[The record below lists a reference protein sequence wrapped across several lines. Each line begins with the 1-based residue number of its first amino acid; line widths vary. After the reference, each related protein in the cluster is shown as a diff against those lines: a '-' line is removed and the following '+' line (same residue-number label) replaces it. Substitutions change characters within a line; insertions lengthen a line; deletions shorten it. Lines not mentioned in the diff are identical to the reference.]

1 MGQSERRSFGHTR
14 SGVTSS
20 DTGLETK
27 TMVEVMNDA
36 RLAAASSI
44 VSVAITKG
52 PGPLPAGVFDQAPRV
67 IATMDDGTTVE
78 LFSFYA
84 SERSFT
90 REEFVGLKVDAA
102 RRLKFAPGH
111 GPQDLAHQSRGPTS
125 DAQRSSD
132 PAEAG
137 LVEGVPR

>member
-1 MGQSERRSFGHTR
+1 
-14 SGVTSS
+14 VTFRAA
-20 DTGLETK
+20 GLETK
-27 TMVEVMNDA
+27 TIVEVMNDVPFA
-36 RLAAASSI
+36 VASSI
-44 VSVAITKG
+44 LSVEITKG
-52 PGPLPAGVFDQAPRV
+52 PGPLPGGVFEQAPRI
-67 IATMDDGTTVE
+67 IATMDDETKVE

-90 REEFVGLKVDAA
+90 REEFVGLTVDAA

-137 LVEGVPR
+137 LVEGMPR

>member
-1 MGQSERRSFGHTR
+1 
-14 SGVTSS
+14 VTSR

-27 TMVEVMNDA
+27 AIAQAMDDA
-36 RLAAASSI
+36 PPAAVSSI
-44 VSVAITKG
+44 RSVEITNG
-52 PGPLPAGVFDQAPRV
+52 PGPLPAGVFEQAPRV

-84 SERSFT
+84 GERSFT
-90 REEFVGLKVDAA
+90 REEFVGLTVDAA